1 MKTIGYIIT
10 AVCAVIIVS
19 LAVLLLGYWDQ
30 RFSRNKLIEMGAIAS
45 CSAYHVGGVPGVP
58 ARAKVKL
65 YIGADRLMIKYK
77 QQTHVI
83 SVKSITAAK
92 DMARS
97 KEKLDYMRE
106 YGLLYPDSPD
116 GLLLGPMMEL
126 MDPKAGPRIFRKA
139 SSFLLLNYRDSNELK
154 AMAFG
159 FYQVEDYR
167 PFDEFY
173 PRLLGR
179 IESSKTYG

>member
-1 MKTIGYIIT
+1 MEIIGLIIT
-10 AVCAVIIVS
+10 AVCALVIVS
-19 LAVLLLGYWDQ
+19 LIIILLGYWDQ
-30 RFSRNKLIEMGAIAS
+30 HHTQNKLIEMGAIAS
-45 CSAYHVGGVPGVP
+45 CGAYHVGGVPGVP
-58 ARAKVKL
+58 APAKVKL

-77 QQTHVI
+77 RQTHVI
-83 SVKSITAAK
+83 PVNSITAAK
-92 DMARS
+92 DLARS

-106 YGLLYPDSPD
+106 HGLLYPDSPD

-126 MDPKAGPRIFRKA
+126 MDPEEGPRIFKRI
-139 SSFLLLNYRDSNELK
+139 SSYLLLNYLVNNQLK

-159 FYQVEDYR
+159 FDQVEDYR

-179 IESSKTYG
+179 MESSKIYG